1 MITFDNVSY
10 RYANTDHDAVRNIS
24 FTVKPGEL
32 KIVTGAS
39 GCGKTTLMRL
49 TNGLAPQVY
58 GGTVTGSV
66 TVAGKNVSQTPV
78 AELAEDIGTLF
89 QDPEEQF
96 FALNVGNEIAFALR
110 SRGVPADAITER
122 VDAAARRVGIESLVK
137 QDIHAL
143 SEGQKQKVGLADIL
157 ALGPKV
163 LILDEPTATRVAQ
176 FSWWTTASTGSGM
189 PPMPLSSCKRAKSG
203 KRGPTPFSATP
214 CSEAVSGYVRTWWK
228 TCA

>member
-1 MITFDNVSY
+1 MITFDNVTY

-122 VDAAARRVGIESLVK
+122 VDAAARRVGILSL
-137 QDIHAL
+137 IH
-143 SEGQKQKVGLADIL
+143 I
-157 ALGPKV
+157 
-163 LILDEPTATRVAQ
+163 
-176 FSWWTTASTGSGM
+176 
-189 PPMPLSSCKRAKSG
+189 
-203 KRGPTPFSATP
+203 
-214 CSEAVSGYVRTWWK
+214 
-228 TCA
+228 